1 VIGRCGPQ
9 GLVDGDSGG
18 SDGHRRE
25 WRLPVTEYSVT
36 VLRRELTDF
45 LGGAL
50 SGDELYDLLLA
61 ACEAASNAVEH
72 ARDPT
77 EPFVDVRCQIGRT
90 RVAVVVRDHG
100 QWSDEPPGADRGR
113 GMVMMWMLADSRV
126 VTGPRGTTV
135 TILGSPR
142 HREHGF
148 APHVEQAVVHGT
160 PPSSAAARGT

>member
-9 GLVDGDSGG
+9 GLV
-18 SDGHRRE
+18 
-25 WRLPVTEYSVT
+25 VT
-36 VLRRELTDF
+36 VLRKESIDVLRA
-45 LGGAL
+45 AL
-50 SGDELYDLLLA
+50 SGEELYDLRLA

-72 ARDPT
+72 ALDPT
-77 EPFVDVRCQIGRT
+77 EPFLDVRCQIGQT
-90 RVAVVVRDHG
+90 RVAVVVQDHG

-113 GMVMMWMLADSRV
+113 GMVMMWMLADCRV

-135 TILGSPR
+135 TILSSPR

-160 PPSSAAARGT
+160 PPSSSAARGARPATATTQGSAHVVESGG